1 MKTYAPAELHAL
13 CRSIMFLSQDTLV
26 GLGEAGKTEVKDARV
41 YDISTKGDRSIAG
54 KVRTLLNESGMPATF
69 CDEELGIDTL
79 VDNPPYTVV
88 FDDIDGTNNYA
99 RGKGTLPYCTAI
111 AIFDKPLKDCT
122 FKDVAAAA
130 ILEHRTGL
138 LIEALRG
145 EGCFEST
152 RQQGD
157 ASARY
162 FGKARTSGQ
171 GNVVK
176 RETVVAIEG
185 YETGRQIGRFA
196 EIYDHAWV
204 KDVSSSAHELMGVAC
219 GIYDGF
225 IHPRHKKDEIAAGY
239 LLIKEAGGSITDFE
253 GKQLDDKKFV
263 YDPNTRYDIVAAAT
277 PKLGTQL
284 RVMIKH
290 TQ

>member
-1 MKTYAPAELHAL
+1 MKTYTPAELHAL
-13 CRSIMFLSQDTLV
+13 CRSILFLSQDTLV
-26 GLGEAGKTEVKDARV
+26 DLGEQGKTEVKDARV

-69 CDEELGIDTL
+69 CDEELGVESL
-79 VDNPPYTVV
+79 VQDPCYTVV

-130 ILEHRTGL
+130 ILEHRSGL
-138 LIEALRG
+138 LIEALHG
-145 EGCFEST
+145 EGCFESV
-152 RQQGD
+152 RQPGD
-157 ASARY
+157 ATARAI
-162 FGKARTSGQ
+162 GKARTSGKETI
-171 GNVVK
+171 VK
-176 RETVVAIEG
+176 RDTVVAIEG

-239 LLIKEAGGSITDFE
+239 LLVKEAGGFVTDFE
-253 GKQLDDKKFV
+253 GRQLDDKKFV
-263 YDPNTRYDIVAAAT
+263 YDSNARYDIVAAAS

-284 RVMIKH
+284 RVMIKPA
-290 TQ
+290 Q